1 MCHRERN
8 VDIDYKLIKFV
19 NAKTENVCD
28 IKFQSWSY
36 QPLGSYQLWH
46 NMNENKLVIANA

>member
-28 IKFQSWSY
+28 IKFQS
-36 QPLGSYQLWH
+36 
-46 NMNENKLVIANA
+46 